1 MAFCLAFHIA
11 RTQYTMFGCK
21 WFDLR
26 KMQLPALLIR
36 KKFKEKETA
45 KSIVLYV
52 LFSDLPPLS
61 IRSKFIRFC
70 CLFFL
75 FKFDLLVSC
84 ARLLCART
92 EANSI
97 EVKMSGTQK
106 STNCVCTKWIQ
117 SKVSSVRCIKKCR
130 ANCFNP
136 QQKRTNERT
145 HTHTHTP

>member
-1 MAFCLAFHIA
+1 
-11 RTQYTMFGCK
+11 
-21 WFDLR
+21 
-26 KMQLPALLIR
+26 MQLPALLIR

-106 STNCVCTKWIQ
+106 KHQLCVYEMN
-117 SKVSSVRCIKKCR
+117 SIKGLKC
-130 ANCFNP
+130 ALHKKMP
-136 QQKRTNERT
+136 SQLL
-145 HTHTHTP
+145 